1 MKMKSWLGSLLLVGG
16 LLFTGCQNEEAP
28 AVKFAVNELVSGDSL
43 TVFPGQQ
50 LALSY
55 SAENMTNLEVGTL
68 PDNWKAEVDPQSSKI
83 LITAPVAEA
92 REGVYP
98 VILLANGNGSVASF
112 TVMVELEMYDRS
124 KGVFVL
130 NEGNMTTE
138 NGSLSYISPSGTVV
152 ADAYKTSNG
161 TELGNVCQDM
171 SVSGGLLYIISQNGD
186 LAPTGAQFNNDGM
199 LVIADARTL
208 QKKNA
213 FSRAELA
220 QLEWPTHIAALDK
233 QHVYI
238 RDKKGIWRLDTESR
252 QLTFVEGSEG
262 APQAPFVVMN
272 GKIYTYYSSSYLGYI
287 WEISPD
293 ADQISKIRL
302 PMYGTK
308 YDINSVLGIRA
319 AGENE
324 FWVIAHGFGN
334 YSVGKYNLE
343 TKKIVQKRIEGA
355 PDVASSGA
363 IFTTSGNQFY
373 YASGTTIFKV
383 SFDDEASGEEFFA
396 DVNSFG
402 NKARMLYNGIAVHP
416 VTGKLYVNTIKEY
429 QTYTENNIWVVD
441 VAAQD
446 TVAHYDNVTRFPA
459 GFYFSESANIN
470 NIRH

>member
-1 MKMKSWLGSLLLVGG
+1 MSMKSWLGGLLLAGS
-16 LLFTGCQNEEAP
+16 LFFTGCQTEAP
-28 AVKFAVNELVSGDSL
+28 AVKFTVNELVSGDSL

-50 LALSY
+50 LVLSY
-55 SAENMTNLEVGTL
+55 SAENMTDLEVATL
-68 PDNWKAEVDPQSSKI
+68 PDDWKAEVDPQSSRI
-83 LITAPVAEA
+83 LITVPVAEA

-98 VILLANGNGSVASF
+98 VILLANGHGSVASF

-161 TELGNVCQDM
+161 TELGNVCQDL

-186 LAPTGAQFNNDGM
+186 LSPTGMQAGNDGM

-213 FSRAELA
+213 FSREDLSP
-220 QLEWPTHIAALDK
+220 LEWPTHIAALDK

-252 QLTFVEGSEG
+252 QLYFIEESEG

-272 GKIYTYYSSSYLGYI
+272 GKVYTYYSSSYMGYI
-287 WEISPD
+287 WEIAPD
-293 ADQISKIRL
+293 ADQIRKIRL
-302 PMYGTK
+302 PLYGTT
-308 YDINSVLGIRA
+308 YDINTVLGIRA

-324 FWVIAHGFGN
+324 FWVVAHGFGN
-334 YSVGKYNLE
+334 YSVGKYNMD
-343 TKKIVQKRIEGA
+343 TKKMVQKRIEGA

-373 YASGTTIFKV
+373 YASGTAIFKV
-383 SFDDEASGEEFFA
+383 SFDDEESGEEFFA

-402 NKARMLYNGIAVHP
+402 NNARMLYNGMAVHP
-416 VTGKLYVNTIKEY
+416 VTGNLYVNTIKEY
-429 QTYTENNIWVVD
+429 QTYTENNIWVVNTTSQNL
-441 VAAQD
+441 V
-446 TVAHYDNVTRFPA
+446 THYDNVTRFPA
-459 GFYFSESANIN
+459 GFYFP
-470 NIRH
+470 

>member
-1 MKMKSWLGSLLLVGG
+1 MKMKSWLGSLLLAGG
-16 LLFTGCQNEEAP
+16 LFFTGCQNEEAP

-55 SAENMTNLEVGTL
+55 SAENMTDLEVGTL
-68 PDNWKAEVDPQSSKI
+68 PDDWKAEIDPQSSKI

-171 SVSGGLLYIISQNGD
+171 SVSGDLLYIISQNGD

-199 LVIADARTL
+199 LVIADVRTL

-252 QLTFVEGSEG
+252 QLTFIDGSEG

-272 GKIYTYYSSSYLGYI
+272 GKVYTYYSSAYLGYI
-287 WEISPD
+287 WEINPD
-293 ADQISKIRL
+293 ADQISKIR
-302 PMYGTK
+302 
-308 YDINSVLGIRA
+308 
-319 AGENE
+319 
-324 FWVIAHGFGN
+324 F
-334 YSVGKYNLE
+334 
-343 TKKIVQKRIEGA
+343 
-355 PDVASSGA
+355 
-363 IFTTSGNQFY
+363 
-373 YASGTTIFKV
+373 
-383 SFDDEASGEEFFA
+383 
-396 DVNSFG
+396 
-402 NKARMLYNGIAVHP
+402 
-416 VTGKLYVNTIKEY
+416 
-429 QTYTENNIWVVD
+429 
-441 VAAQD
+441 
-446 TVAHYDNVTRFPA
+446 
-459 GFYFSESANIN
+459 
-470 NIRH
+470 IRHFA